1 MTKSERYTEAMLV
14 TKVGIF
20 ANIILVLLKF
30 AAGILGRS
38 SAIIAD
44 AVHSLSDFVSDIL
57 VIAGIR
63 LAEKPA
69 DETHKYGH
77 GKFETMTAVFLSFI
91 LIFTGLG
98 LFAAGAGRIASFIK
112 GRALPEPGWIAVYAA
127 FLSIVVK
134 ELLYQYTIKIGRKIN
149 SQSVIAN
156 AIHHRS
162 DSLSSIGAMLGVG
175 GAVILGEN
183 WRVLDPVASIIVS
196 IFIIKISISIL
207 KKSMN
212 ELLEASLG
220 EEEENEILQI
230 AAAVPGVID
239 PHDLKTRSIGSYI
252 GLDIHIMVDNS
263 LNIKE
268 AHDIS
273 SALEDKLQ
281 ERFGASSIITVHVDP
296 TGEGE
301 HKEGVSKN

>member
-1 MTKSERYTEAMLV
+1 MHV
-14 TKVGIF
+14 TKVGIV
-20 ANIILVLLKF
+20 ANIFLVLVKF
-30 AAGILGRS
+30 AAGIWGHS

-44 AVHSLSDFVSDIL
+44 AVHSLSDFASDIL

-69 DETHKYGH
+69 DKTHRYGH
-77 GKFETMTAVFLSFI
+77 GKFETLSAILLSFL

-98 LFAAGAGRIASFIK
+98 IFAAGADKIIKVIK
-112 GRALPEPGWIAVYAA
+112 GTALPEPGWVAVYAA
-127 FLSIVVK
+127 FFSIVIK
-134 ELLYQYTIKIGRKIN
+134 ELLYHYTIKVGRKIN

-156 AIHHRS
+156 AVHHRS
-162 DSLSSIGAMLGVG
+162 DSLSSFGALFGVG

-183 WRVLDPVASIIVS
+183 WRVLDPAAAIIVS
-196 IFIIKISISIL
+196 FFIIRVSITIL
-207 KKSMN
+207 KQSMN

-220 EEEENEILQI
+220 EEVENEILQI

-239 PHDLKTRSIGSYI
+239 PHNLKTRSIGSYI
-252 GLDIHIMVDNS
+252 GLDIHITVAHS

-273 SALEDKLQ
+273 LAVEDKLK
-281 ERFGASSIITVHVDP
+281 EKFGDSSIITIHVDP
-296 TGEGE
+296 T
-301 HKEGVSKN
+301 

>member
-1 MTKSERYTEAMLV
+1 M

-20 ANIILVLLKF
+20 ANIFLVLVKF
-30 AAGILGRS
+30 AAGIWGHS

-44 AVHSLSDFVSDIL
+44 AVHSLSDFASDIL

-69 DETHKYGH
+69 DKTHRYGH
-77 GKFETMTAVFLSFI
+77 GKFETLSAILLSFL

-98 LFAAGAGRIASFIK
+98 IFAAGAGKIIKVIK
-112 GRALPEPGWIAVYAA
+112 GAALPEPGWVAVYAA
-127 FLSIVVK
+127 FFSIVIK
-134 ELLYQYTIKIGRKIN
+134 EILYHYTIRVGRKIN

-156 AIHHRS
+156 AVHHRS
-162 DSLSSIGAMLGVG
+162 DSLSSFGALLGVG

-183 WRVLDPVASIIVS
+183 WRVLDPAAAIIVS
-196 IFIIKISISIL
+196 FFIIKVSISIL
-207 KKSMN
+207 KRSMN

-220 EEEENEILQI
+220 EEAESEILQI

-252 GLDIHIMVDNS
+252 GLDIHITVDHS

-273 SALEDKLQ
+273 LAVEDKLK
-281 ERFGASSIITVHVDP
+281 EKFGDSSIITIHVDP
-296 TGEGE
+296 T
-301 HKEGVSKN
+301 